1 MHRYKTNL
9 DTAAHKAAAAKQL
22 LADATAKR
30 EKLEVLVKTA
40 QKNIVAATNM
50 LKKKRT
56 QLADAAKGKVTKQSE
71 AALAEKAATRVK
83 EVIGSLQTAAERRR
97 QEYDKKKSSSLSSA
111 WVQSFPGLPSS
122 VKKSIW
128 HRLHRRKQQ
137 IILRPSEESLIV
149 DLHASVA
156 HDVAPSFSGLPPEE
170 QAAAIETEIL
180 KAEQRFLVATHPL
193 GDASLPSVPP
203 SKSSDEWAEPGWQL
217 NLEVPEEPDDF
228 RILPCAPS
236 FPILEKNLAE
246 IASAPGRQA
255 ASMLRASHL
264 RCLASPMSIFSVASA
279 PAEENSSFSQSRT
292 CRFGFSLFVSDD
304 RINFFLTCVLL

>member
-9 DTAAHKAAAAKQL
+9 DTAAQKAMAAKQM
-22 LADATAKR
+22 LADTTAKR
-30 EKLEVLVKTA
+30 EKLEIVVKTT
-40 QKNIVAATNM
+40 QKDVVAAANM

-56 QLADAAKGKVTKQSE
+56 QLTDAAKGKITKLSE

-83 EVIGSLQTAAERRR
+83 EVIGALQTTAEHRR

-111 WVQSFPGLPSS
+111 WVQSFPGLSSS

-149 DLHASVA
+149 ELHNSVA
-156 HDVAPSFSGLPPEE
+156 HAVAPMFTGLSPED

-180 KAEQRFLVATHPL
+180 KAEQRFLIAAHPL
-193 GDASLPSVPP
+193 GDASLSTVPP
-203 SKSSDEWAEPGWQL
+203 SKSSEDWAEPGWQL
-217 NLEVPEEPDDF
+217 NLEVPEESDDS

-236 FPILEKNLAE
+236 FPILERNLAE

-292 CRFGFSLFVSDD
+292 CLFRV
-304 RINFFLTCVLL
+304 